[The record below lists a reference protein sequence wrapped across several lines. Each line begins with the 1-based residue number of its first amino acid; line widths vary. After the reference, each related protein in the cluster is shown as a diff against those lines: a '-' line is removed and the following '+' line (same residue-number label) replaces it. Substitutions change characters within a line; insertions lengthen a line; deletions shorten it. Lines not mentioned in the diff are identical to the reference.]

1 MTFQEAV
8 RSVLSNYATFS
19 GRAPRSEFWWWVLA
33 ALIAMLAAGLLDGL
47 LLPAAVEQGY
57 KPVST
62 LLALAI
68 VLPNLAVTVR
78 RLHDTDRTGW
88 WVLLGLV
95 PVIGL
100 LVLLW
105 FYIQKGSEGANRY
118 G

>member
-1 MTFQEAV
+1 MPGA
-8 RSVLSNYATFS
+8 RIAT
-19 GRAPRSEFWWWVLA
+19 G
-33 ALIAMLAAGLLDGL
+33 
-47 LLPAAVEQGY
+47 
-57 KPVST
+57 
-62 LLALAI
+62 ALAI

>member
-1 MTFQEAV
+1 MNHEPFTDTAQPAPEPP
-8 RSVLSNYATFS
+8 RTYA
-19 GRAPRSEFWWWVLA
+19 LN
-33 ALIAMLAAGLLDGL
+33 
-47 LLPAAVEQGY
+47 
-57 KPVST
+57 T

-105 FYIQKGSEGANRY
+105 FYIQNGSEGANRY